1 MLKKILLGC
10 ALPLLLVVALGAFA
24 VRSLFKPAPKVERSE
39 VAQSGDVEIKVVET
53 GQIEPLRKV
62 EVKSKAGGRL
72 LRLFVEEGANVKQG
86 QILATIDPQEVN
98 SQVAA
103 LRAQLAAS
111 QARLASAQTG
121 VGFQQSQTTNGIDQY
136 RQALASARARLDSA
150 EAESG
155 IQPTLTQ
162 QSIAIAQSNLD
173 AARAQLKAQQD
184 SLNLLVQ
191 STHPNAVV
199 AAQSAYDQA
208 KSQYDNALR
217 NVKRQQQLLAK
228 GFVSQQVVDTAQVD
242 ADVANAR
249 VSETKTR
256 LDRIE
261 QTNLLEEA
269 NFRSQAAAAQSQVKQ
284 QEASLAQARS
294 AILPLTKRRDL
305 EAARAAYAQAQAQL
319 QQAQAGR
326 AQDKMRGSDALASA
340 AEVQQIQQQLN
351 ERLVSQ
357 QDTTLYAP
365 MSGVV
370 TRRYSEVG
378 DLIASAIA
386 SFSSGTAVY
395 QVADTATM
403 LVKLNVNEVDI
414 GKIKAGLP
422 TEVTID
428 AAKGATYN
436 GHVRKVAPAAN
447 ADTASGNGGSATT
460 ASVTRF
466 AVEVQVDQDAQ
477 HAALRPGMSARC
489 AIIVARRR
497 KTLRLPVNCVQGA
510 GDKGVI
516 QIVTSTLKSEQTIE
530 KTQPRDVTVGLRGDD
545 YVEILSGARAGE
557 RVRPNPFSG
566 PARKAMEFDH

>member
-10 ALPLLLVVALGAFA
+10 ALPLLLVGAIAAFA
-24 VRSLFKPAPKVERSE
+24 VRSLFKHPPKPERSE
-39 VAQSGDVEIKVVET
+39 TVQSGEVVIRVVET
-53 GQIEPLRKV
+53 GQIEPLKKV

-72 LRLFVEEGANVKQG
+72 LRLFVEEGASVRQG

-103 LRAQLAAS
+103 LRAQMAAS
-111 QARLASAQTG
+111 QARLASARTG
-121 VGFQQSQTTNGIDQY
+121 VGFQQSQTTTGIDQY
-136 RQALASARARLDSA
+136 TQALASARARLDAA

-162 QSIAIAQSNLD
+162 QTIDIAQSNLD

-184 SLNLLVQ
+184 SLNLLTQ
-191 STHPNAVV
+191 STHPNTVV
-199 AAQSAYDQA
+199 SAQSAYDQA

-228 GFVSQQVVDTAQVD
+228 GFVSQQIVDTAQVD

-256 LDRIE
+256 LDRIA

-269 NFRSQAAAAQSQVKQ
+269 NVRSQVSAAASQVKQ
-284 QEASLAQARS
+284 QEAALAQARS

-305 EAARAAYAQAQAQL
+305 DAARAAYAQARAQL

-326 AQDKMRGSDALASA
+326 AQDKIRGSDALASA

-351 ERLVSQ
+351 ERLVNQ
-357 QDTTLYAP
+357 GDTTLYAP

-370 TRRYSEVG
+370 TRRYAEVG
-378 DLIASAIA
+378 DLIASAIS
-386 SFSSGTAVY
+386 SFSSGTPVY

-414 GKIKAGLP
+414 GKIRAGLP

-428 AAKGATYN
+428 ASKGAVYA
-436 GHVRKVAPAAN
+436 GHVRKVAPSAL
-447 ADTASGNGGSATT
+447 ADASGTSTSG
-460 ASVTRF
+460 ASVIRF
-466 AVEVQVDQDAQ
+466 AVEVQVDQAPHQ
-477 HAALRPGMSARC
+477 AALRPGMSARC

-497 KTLRLPVNCVQGA
+497 KALRLPVNCVQGEGA
-510 GDKGVI
+510 KG
-516 QIVTSTLKSEQTIE
+516 IVQLVTTTTKDGQTVE
-530 KTQPRDVTVGLRGDD
+530 KVQPRAVTVGLRGDD
-545 YVEILSGARAGE
+545 YVEILSGMREGD

-566 PARKAMEFDH
+566 PPRKSIDIGGN